1 MRQAPNQKRP
11 RGGRSAGRRSGGQGG
26 NRTYESS
33 GPNSKFRGNASQ
45 LFDKYQAMARDA
57 QLSGDRVAAEN
68 YMQHAEHYYRLLN
81 QSSAPQQQ
89 QQRGQGHNAQGG
101 AQGEAQGEAQGGKS
115 APESQGRQEA
125 TVNASRSA
133 PAEIR
138 GEKQPEIRG
147 EKQPDIEPVEADDGE
162 PEAAP

>member
-11 RGGRSAGRRSGGQGG
+11 RGGRSTGRRSGGHGG

-33 GPNSKFRGNASQ
+33 GPSSKFRGNASQ
-45 LFDKYQAMARDA
+45 LFDKYQAQAHDA

-89 QQRGQGHNAQGG
+89 QQRSQGHNAQGG
-101 AQGEAQGEAQGGKS
+101 AQGEAQGGKS